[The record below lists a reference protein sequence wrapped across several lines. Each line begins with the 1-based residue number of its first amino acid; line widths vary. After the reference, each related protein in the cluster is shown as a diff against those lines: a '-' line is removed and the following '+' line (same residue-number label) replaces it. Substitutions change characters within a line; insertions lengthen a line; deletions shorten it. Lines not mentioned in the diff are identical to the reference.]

1 MAHTD
6 NMKMDSDDRIQSSSM
21 TSSTDSDDDGH
32 EHDPSTRAVA
42 MQVDNVFDSLL
53 KAASVC
59 DKFFNCAYVTKQLE
73 DEWQQ
78 ERRQQNSA
86 VGRVWNK
93 MERSLEVEIYR
104 QFLFDESSV
113 DAEDSSNR
121 ESKTE
126 PMLASLLYCGKDEDT
141 MSIPELTRTRS

>member
-1 MAHTD
+1 MVHE
-6 NMKMDSDDRIQSSSM
+6 NIKISSKDRIQNSM
-21 TSSTDSDDDGH
+21 ASSTDSDDDVR
-32 EHDPSTRAVA
+32 ESNTQAVTL
-42 MQVDNVFDSLL
+42 QVDNVFDSLL
-53 KAASVC
+53 KAASAC

-78 ERRQQNSA
+78 EKRQQNSA

-113 DAEDSSNR
+113 DADDSSNR
-121 ESKTE
+121 ERMND
-126 PMLASLLYCGKDEDT
+126 PLMASLLYCGNDDDT
-141 MSIPELTRTRS
+141 MSIPGLTRTRS

>member
-1 MAHTD
+1 
-6 NMKMDSDDRIQSSSM
+6 MKMDSDNDRLQSSM
-21 TSSTDSDDDGH
+21 TNGSSSIDSDDDDGH
-32 EHDPSTRAVA
+32 EENGTQRAVA

-78 ERRQQNSA
+78 EKRQQNSA

-113 DAEDSSNR
+113 DAEDPSNR

-126 PMLASLLYCGKDEDT
+126 PLLASLLYCGKDDDT